1 MEYFWMG
8 VGTRYLLFLMF
19 SISRGRSLAA
29 WKLSSCLTGLG
40 PVTLTGILSY
50 FSKLIPTEIPIPK
63 RSSTGASS
71 FGM

>member
-1 MEYFWMG
+1 MECFWMG

-19 SISRGRSLAA
+19 SISRGRSLADS
-29 WKLSSCLTGLG
+29 KVSSSLGALG
-40 PVTLTGILSY
+40 PVTLTGILAY